1 MFQDELTGSK
11 RALHKLTLAKD
22 CSIPNIV
29 KTNNKKSKPA
39 CRGKALYKGRV
50 YDVIIKNGKVVACS
64 ELSKKIKGKLPTSE
78 FKIVGYD
85 FSIEN
90 RSFVNGMGKI
100 AFNFALDQGISLEMI
115 NSDVEIDKDDNG
127 KIENMRMFLQWNRS
141 CLQEAAG
148 RIRLAEQR
156 LA

>member
-1 MFQDELTGSK
+1 MREYCVYCGKKIEKASK
-11 RALHKLTLAKD
+11 EHVIQNALGGLYESGEICCAECNNFVSKNIDVPFTSIFNSII

-90 RSFVNGMGKI
+90 RSFVNGMGKHLI
-100 AFNFALDQGISLEMI
+100 LRWIKEFH
-115 NSDVEIDKDDNG
+115 
-127 KIENMRMFLQWNRS
+127 
-141 CLQEAAG
+141 
-148 RIRLAEQR
+148 
-156 LA
+156 